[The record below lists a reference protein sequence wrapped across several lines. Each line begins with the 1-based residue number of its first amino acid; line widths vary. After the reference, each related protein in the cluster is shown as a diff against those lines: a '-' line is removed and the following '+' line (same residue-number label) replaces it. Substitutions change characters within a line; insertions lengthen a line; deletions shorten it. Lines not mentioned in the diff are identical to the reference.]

1 MHLKPLFHGLL
12 ATCFLVSATAG
23 LAGCSKKDEA
33 SAVAEQG
40 VTAENIADSGAITEK
55 HDAGE
60 TVWSV
65 APEGQV
71 KLLVKGSDGKPID
84 KNVTGTLMVKA
95 AGDKEAKPTTVNLEP
110 EPKTGLLVAT
120 VPKLEADITE
130 IKYELKADGK
140 PMKGALHVPVG
151 GTAEI
156 VANAKVAA
164 EAKVD
169 TSKKGPN
176 GGVIQVVGDDTI
188 EVVADKSSGK
198 VRVYFLD
205 ADLKPVKVVTE
216 KKVTVAVV
224 TQNGP
229 ETVILEPDS
238 GGLYFTGK
246 LNVAVN
252 PVKLTVGVRHKDR
265 AHVVLVGHR
274 PHTVVVVGAAAVP
287 AVFVVANAG
296 WGVTVGAP
304 AVIIHDDDDDDH
316 HWRGKGKGK
325 GRVKVKGGK
334 GINIHIH

>member
-1 MHLKPLFHGLL
+1 MHLKPLFHSLL
-12 ATCFLVSATAG
+12 ATCLLASATAG
-23 LAGCSKKDEA
+23 IGGCSKKEE
-33 SAVAEQG
+33 AVAVPEEG
-40 VTAENIADSGAITEK
+40 VTAENIADTGGISEK

-71 KLLVKGSDGKPID
+71 KLLVKGPDGKPID
-84 KNVTGTLMVKA
+84 KNVTGTLTVKA

-110 EPKTGLLVAT
+110 EPKTGLLVASI
-120 VPKLEADITE
+120 PKLEADITE
-130 IKYELKADGK
+130 VKYEVKADGK
-140 PMKGALHVPVG
+140 PMKGALHLPVG

-156 VANAKVAA
+156 VTNAKVAA
-164 EAKVD
+164 EAKID
-169 TSKKGPN
+169 TGKKGPN

-188 EVVADKSSGK
+188 EVVADKSSSK

-205 ADLKPVKVVTE
+205 ADLKPVKVVPE
-216 KKVTVAVV
+216 KKVTIAVV

-246 LNVAVN
+246 VNVAVN
-252 PVKLTVGVRHKDR
+252 PVKLTVGVRHHDR
-265 AHVVLVGHR
+265 ARVVLVGYR
-274 PHTVVVVGAAAVP
+274 PSTVVVVGAAAVP

-296 WGVTVGAP
+296 WGVGVVSPTIV
-304 AVIIHDDDDDDH
+304 VHDDDDDDH
-316 HWRGKGKGK
+316 HWHGKGKGK
-325 GRVKVKGGK
+325 GKIRVKGGK